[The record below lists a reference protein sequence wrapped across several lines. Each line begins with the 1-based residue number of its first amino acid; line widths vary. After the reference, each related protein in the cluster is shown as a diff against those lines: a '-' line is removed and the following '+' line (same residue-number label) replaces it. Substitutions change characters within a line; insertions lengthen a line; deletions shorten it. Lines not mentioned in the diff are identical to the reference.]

1 MKDIVEVGNVHSTIS
16 SRYKTLTNSEKLV
29 ADVVIQSTPEVLE
42 VSVIGLAEM
51 AGVGEATVIRFCRKL
66 GFKGFQGFKMILAAE
81 MMQNNSRIQ
90 RENAENS
97 SAQER
102 LFHMQE
108 AYRQAVDETVRMLDL
123 EKVEEACAAILS
135 CKKLLFFG
143 VGASG
148 LTALEAKFKLMRIG
162 FNVDAAT
169 DGHMM
174 AMQAA
179 LLESGGVAVGISYSG
194 GAIDTVDALRA
205 AKENGATTICFTH
218 FYESEIMKYADI
230 CLMVGAREL
239 PTDCTALA
247 SKAAVLFVLDFLY
260 GELTDR
266 IKEAADS
273 KQIRTIDVVRE
284 RFI

>member
-1 MKDIVEVGNVHSTIS
+1 MKDIVEVGNVLSTIS

-29 ADVVIQSTPEVLE
+29 ADVVIQRTPEVLE
-42 VSVIGLAEM
+42 ESVIGLAEM

-123 EKVEEACAAILS
+123 EKMEEACAAILS

-143 VGASG
+143 VGASRADG
-148 LTALEAKFKLMRIG
+148 AGGEVQA
-162 FNVDAAT
+162 DAHRFQRGRRHGWAY
-169 DGHMM
+169 DGH
-174 AMQAA
+174 A
-179 LLESGGVAVGISYSG
+179 G
-194 GAIDTVDALRA
+194 RA
-205 AKENGATTICFTH
+205 AGERGRGGGDLLFRRGHRHGGCA
-218 FYESEIMKYADI
+218 
-230 CLMVGAREL
+230 ARGKGKRGHHHL
-239 PTDCTALA
+239 
-247 SKAAVLFVLDFLY
+247 
-260 GELTDR
+260 LTPFMSR
-266 IKEAADS
+266 RS
-273 KQIRTIDVVRE
+273 
-284 RFI
+284 